1 MKTIATASLVSQD
14 THNRPMYQQ
23 AFHGMEF
30 AIGSPIG
37 TCHNTP
43 NTMVTT
49 NDDFLKTSS
58 VLETN

>member
-14 THNRPMYQQ
+14 MHNQSVYQQ

-30 AIGSPIG
+30 AIGSPVG
-37 TCHNTP
+37 TRHNASY
-43 NTMVTT
+43 TMVTT
-49 NDDFLKTSS
+49 NEDFPETSS

>member
-14 THNRPMYQQ
+14 THNQPMYQQ

-30 AIGSPIG
+30 AIGSPVG
-37 TCHNTP
+37 TR
-43 NTMVTT
+43 MVTT
-49 NDDFLKTSS
+49 NEDFLETSS